1 MLSAEDNEHA
11 ARHHRIRLTAVGAVV
26 LTVVALP
33 AAAPA
38 SAVAATVPQPAAGQV
53 AGLSTTLS
61 GTLDVFYES
70 ADHSLTETSYAQG
83 RWSSPQSLG
92 GALTSGPA
100 AISVG
105 LEPETTYVYARGTDH
120 AIWYRASAGG
130 GPWSR
135 WTSLGGR
142 ALGAPTA
149 SSGVPTHY
157 NLGPTVWVRGTDGA
171 LWQNSG
177 AGWFS
182 LGGRLTSDP
191 AASPVTAGSPVGGGY
206 AVIAALGTDHAV
218 WAYFET
224 DRPAGGS
231 GWQRI
236 GGRSTVAPAVGPG
249 GSPVYAR
256 GTDNALWLTNW
267 NASATPPPA
276 AAWHRAGGAL
286 TAPPTATTYPST
298 APYVVALGTD
308 GNLWQGTPP
317 ASGALWTWTQI
328 P

>member
-1 MLSAEDNEHA
+1 MTLPAQDHDHDA
-11 ARHHRIRLTAVGAVV
+11 GPFRIRVRAAAAAALAVTV
-26 LTVVALP
+26 L
-33 AAAPA
+33 AAPA

-61 GTLDVFYES
+61 GTLSVFYQS
-70 ADHSLTETSYAQG
+70 AAHSLTEMSYAQG

-105 LEPETTYVYARGTDH
+105 PEPETTYVYARGTDD
-120 AIWYRASAGG
+120 AIWYRASTGG

-135 WTSLGGR
+135 WASLGGR
-142 ALGAPTA
+142 ATGAPTT

-157 NLGPTVWVRGTDGA
+157 DLGPTVWVRGTDGA

-182 LGGRLTSDP
+182 LGGRLISDP
-191 AASPVTAGSPVGGGY
+191 AASPVAAGNYPILGS

-231 GWQRI
+231 GWQRV
-236 GGRSTVAPAVGPG
+236 GGRSDVAPAVGPG

-256 GTDNALWLTNW
+256 GTDNALWLTSW
-267 NASATPPPA
+267 DAGAIPPPA
-276 AAWHRAGGAL
+276 AAWHRAGGVL
-286 TAPPTATTYPST
+286 TSAPAATTYPST
-298 APYVVALGTD
+298 TPYVVALGTD

-317 ASGALWTWTQI
+317 ASGTAWTWTQI

>member
-1 MLSAEDNEHA
+1 MLSA
-11 ARHHRIRLTAVGAVV
+11 RVITAVAAV
-26 LTVVALP
+26 LTVISL
-33 AAAPA
+33 AAPA
-38 SAVAATVPQPAAGQV
+38 SAGAATVPRPAAGQV
-53 AGLSTTLS
+53 AGLATTPS
-61 GTLDVFYES
+61 GTLRVFYES
-70 ADHSLTETSYAQG
+70 ADHSLTEMSYAQG

-105 LEPETTYVYARGTDH
+105 LEPETTYVYARGTDG

-130 GPWSR
+130 GPWSP

-142 ALGAPTA
+142 ATGAPTA

-182 LGGRLTSDP
+182 LGGRLASDP
-191 AASPVTAGSPVGGGY
+191 AASPVVAGNYPILGS

-236 GGRSTVAPAVGPG
+236 GGRSAVAPAAGPG

-256 GTDNALWLTNW
+256 GTDNALWLTSW
-267 NASATPPPA
+267 NAAATPPPA
-276 AAWHRAGGAL
+276 AVWHRAGGVL
-286 TAPPTATTYPST
+286 TSAPTATAYPST
-298 APYVVALGTD
+298 APYVVALGTG

-317 ASGALWTWTQI
+317 ASGTVWTWTQI

>member
-1 MLSAEDNEHA
+1 MLPAKDNEHA
-11 ARHHRIRLTAVGAVV
+11 AKHYRIRAIVAAAAV
-26 LTVVALP
+26 LTVIALV
-33 AAAPA
+33 APA
-38 SAVAATVPQPAAGQV
+38 SAVAATVPQPAPGQV
-53 AGLSTTLS
+53 VGLSTTLS
-61 GTLDVFYES
+61 GTLSVFYES
-70 ADHSLTETSYAQG
+70 ADRSLTEMSYAQG

-120 AIWYRASAGG
+120 AIWYRASTGG
-130 GPWSR
+130 GPWSP
-135 WTSLGGR
+135 WASLGGR
-142 ALGAPTA
+142 ATGAPTA
-149 SSGVPTHY
+149 SSGVPTHH

-191 AASPVTAGSPVGGGY
+191 AASPVVADNYPILGS
-206 AVIAALGTDHAV
+206 AVIVALGTDHAV

-249 GSPVYAR
+249 GSPAYAR

-267 NASATPPPA
+267 NAGATPPPA
-276 AAWHRAGGAL
+276 AAWHRVGGVL
-286 TAPPTATTYPST
+286 TSAPTATTYPST

-317 ASGALWTWTQI
+317 ASGTLWTWTQI